1 MNIFDLIET
10 VVVNVI
16 KSITTVINLI
26 TVSVKKSLNDVRA
39 KTKSSTNTRIES
51 RISSSNQTLKTDENG
66 RLRIEPTH
74 RPEYVCVSL
83 IDELKGGA
91 AMSTTL
97 NVPNFSF
104 GATAVIRPL
113 PGGTREALPSNL
125 SANQLKVKVESAS
138 IKGSSTSTPQGT
150 VLTSKPSS
158 RGRPS
163 RKRRLV
169 SRKRT
174 PSTRNR
180 ATNTNPK
187 KRKRKQN

>member
-1 MNIFDLIET
+1 MNIFDLIGT

-39 KTKSSTNTRIES
+39 KIKSSTNTRIES
-51 RISSSNQTLKTDENG
+51 RISSSNQTLKTDKNG

-74 RPEYVCVSL
+74 RPEHVCVSL
-83 IDELKGGA
+83 IDKLKGGA
-91 AMSTTL
+91 AMSKSTRAMSTTL

-125 SANQLKVKVESAS
+125 SANQLKAKVESA
-138 IKGSSTSTPQGT
+138 STSTPQGT
-150 VLTSKPSS
+150 VLTSKPSA
-158 RGRPS
+158 
-163 RKRRLV
+163 
-169 SRKRT
+169 
-174 PSTRNR
+174 RNR
-180 ATNTNPK
+180 ATSTNPK